1 MQSLISTKDLSSTHL
16 FSDTVN
22 INSDKYRAL
31 FFKNYIIAKRR
42 SNILPGTLFPTG
54 FKSQNLSIDLYAES
68 FIYWINAVQR
78 QILSTYC
85 VPGTM
90 SGPEQLNP

>member
-1 MQSLISTKDLSSTHL
+1 MARTLS
-16 FSDTVN
+16 
-22 INSDKYRAL
+22 
-31 FFKNYIIAKRR
+31 
-42 SNILPGTLFPTG
+42 PTG

-68 FIYWINAVQR
+68 FIYLINAVQR
-78 QILSTYC
+78 QILSTHG